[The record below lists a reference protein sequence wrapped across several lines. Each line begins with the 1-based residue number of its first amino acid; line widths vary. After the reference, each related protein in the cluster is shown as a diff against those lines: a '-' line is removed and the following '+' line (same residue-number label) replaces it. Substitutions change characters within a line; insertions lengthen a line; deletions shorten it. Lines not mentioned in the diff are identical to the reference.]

1 MKNQRLILL
10 FILLAVYLS
19 SIGSDPILG
28 DSLVFTVTASQGFDL
43 ATNATNHFL
52 YINTL
57 AILHNLLPYLNPHYL
72 FAGFSSVCAVAAL
85 YFIGKWLDLINT
97 KKNTVNFVILIF
109 GFSFTFWRT
118 AAITEVYSF
127 YLMLVSLFLYKL
139 FLFQKKEE
147 KGDALLSAFIF
158 GTLFLVHIQ
167 TILLIPFYLY
177 FQYQYFGTDWKK
189 VAVMTAIP
197 ASIACL
203 LLAPV
208 LLGNQTFTAI
218 FTDDAW
224 GRSFLILDANQS
236 VKSLLRNSGFLVY
249 NFVGFLFLVI
259 TGYRKV
265 AFKRYIWVIG
275 IPYLLFI
282 LKHDVSDSYVFHLI
296 PYVFLLPA
304 MAQGIERLKVANY
317 FWLALSLPLFYFI
330 IYKVVLTT
338 NAGNSIEQN
347 TGFKGGVRYLLY
359 PPLRSNP
366 DLQEFIRSYEEN
378 KLHNRAA
385 YDRQYNYAK
394 EWNEYVY

>member
-1 MKNQRLILL
+1 M
-10 FILLAVYLS
+10 
-19 SIGSDPILG
+19 
-28 DSLVFTVTASQGFDL
+28 
-43 ATNATNHFL
+43 
-52 YINTL
+52 
-57 AILHNLLPYLNPHYL
+57 AILRKLLPFLNPHYL
-72 FAGFSSVCAVAAL
+72 FAGFSSICAVVAL
-85 YFIGKWLDLINT
+85 HFIGKWLDIIDVR
-97 KKNTVNFVILIF
+97 KNTVNFVILIF
-109 GFSFTFWRT
+109 GLSFTFWRT

-139 FLFQKKEE
+139 FLFQKKGE
-147 KGDALLSAFIF
+147 KRDALLSGFIF

-177 FQYQYFGTDWKK
+177 FLYQYFGTDWKK
-189 VAVMTAIP
+189 LAVMTAIP
-197 ASIACL
+197 GFIACL

-236 VKSLLRNSGFLVY
+236 VRSLLRNSGFLVY
-249 NFVGFLFLVI
+249 NFVGFLFLII

-265 AFKRYIWVIG
+265 AFKIYIWVIG

-304 MAQGIERLKVANY
+304 MAQGIERFKLANY
-317 FWLALSLPLFYFI
+317 FWLALSLPSFYFI
-330 IYKVVLTT
+330 TYKVVAATDI
-338 NAGNSIEQN
+338 GNSVEQN
-347 TGFKGGVRYLLY
+347 TGFKGGARYLLY

-366 DLQEFIRSYEEN
+366 DLQEFVRAYEEN

-385 YDRQYNYAK
+385 YDRQYKYAK
-394 EWNEYVY
+394 EWSEYGY